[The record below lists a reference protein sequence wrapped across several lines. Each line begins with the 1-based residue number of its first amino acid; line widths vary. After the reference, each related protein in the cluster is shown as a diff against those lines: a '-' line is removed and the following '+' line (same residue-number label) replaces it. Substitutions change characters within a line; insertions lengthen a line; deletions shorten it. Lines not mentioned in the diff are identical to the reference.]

1 MRLPPSQPIG
11 EGLAGASPQKPVL
24 GLLVPNPESLQ
35 RTGRGL
41 ANAEEVGR
49 IARQMGFTVQAI
61 GTGNGSYVDLVK
73 FMRGADV
80 LVGMAGDE
88 LGHLVHLRP
97 KAVVLQIIGF
107 GETGFLGATAGRE
120 YQDLASLLGLRYL
133 EWVAGLEESSIGS
146 EPDDRRTPAKV
157 WSEKTA
163 AAAAAMY
170 RRQVITVPEDALRTQ
185 LAEAKEH
192 LLALGRQ
199 HAKARGVKDPRTR
212 GSDL

>member
-1 MRLPPSQPIG
+1 MKLLPSQPVG
-11 EGLAGASPQKPVL
+11 DGLTGANPQKPVL
-24 GLLVPNPESLQ
+24 GVLMPSSETLES
-35 RTGRGL
+35 TGRGL

-61 GTGNGSYVDLVK
+61 GTGNGTYVDLVS

-107 GETGFLGATAGRE
+107 GETGFAGAKAGQE
-120 YQDLASLLGLRYL
+120 YRDLAKLLDLRYL
-133 EWVAGLEESSIGS
+133 EWVAGLQDSSIGS
-146 EPDDRRTPAKV
+146 EAGERREPEKV
-157 WSEKTA
+157 WSNKPA
-163 AAAAAMY
+163 AAAAAIY
-170 RRQVITVPEDALRTQ
+170 RRQVVTVPEDALRSH
-185 LAEAKEH
+185 LVEAKEH

-199 HAKARGVKDPRTR
+199 HAKARGAKDPRAR